1 MANIKFWMTVVV
13 LIVLGYVAVNIVSIL
28 STSNIVSNKIRFV
41 SLAWQEQSIAAN
53 REIVEEWNRL
63 NPDREVEY
71 IQASWNSI
79 YDYLITSFETEGVP
93 DVFHYESSIIVDF
106 ASRGY
111 LIDLAPFISDEMKS
125 DIMDVAWAS
134 VSRPN
139 GEINGIPFLMDSY
152 IGLYN
157 KDIFE
162 RNKIDPPAHENP
174 WSWERVKE
182 VGVQLT
188 QDTDGDGKI
197 DQWGIGM
204 GLRNSAN
211 LVMNHSIS
219 FGGSFFTKE
228 NDKFVVRVGDEEK
241 ELLRS
246 IVEMYHDLKC
256 MSPES
261 IGKSGSEI
269 ILSFMRGRSAM
280 VIGIGAAFRQQL
292 VENAPEGFHWGV
304 MPPLISK
311 TQNTGISTQTYSIPK
326 KAKKQQDG
334 FDFINF
340 ALNSE
345 NMAKLALTDWM
356 LPSRKS
362 CLALPQFNELDNG
375 WKLVVN
381 SVDFLTVGSWLG
393 APGYSEW
400 KGRVAN
406 PILQELFAGRLSV
419 EEASKRIEIESNLVL
434 SRYQRTK

>member
-1 MANIKFWMTVVV
+1 MTVVV
-13 LIVLGYVAVNIVSIL
+13 LIVLGYIAVNIVSIL

-125 DIMDVAWAS
+125 DIMEVAWAS

-139 GEINGIPFLMDSY
+139 GEISGIPFLMDSY

-162 RNKIDPPAHENP
+162 RNNITPPGHENP

-241 ELLRS
+241 VLLRS

-362 CLALPQFNELDNG
+362 CLALPQFNEIDNG
-375 WKLVVN
+375 WKLVVS
-381 SVDFLTVGSWLG
+381 SVNFLTAGSWLG

-406 PILQELFAGRLSV
+406 PILQELFAGRLSI

>member
-1 MANIKFWMTVVV
+1 M
-13 LIVLGYVAVNIVSIL
+13 
-28 STSNIVSNKIRFV
+28 
-41 SLAWQEQSIAAN
+41 
-53 REIVEEWNRL
+53 
-63 NPDREVEY
+63 
-71 IQASWNSI
+71 
-79 YDYLITSFETEGVP
+79 P

-111 LIDLAPFISDEMKS
+111 LVDLAPLISDEMKN
-125 DIMDVAWAS
+125 DIFEVAWAS
-134 VSRPN
+134 VTRPN
-139 GEINGIPFLMDSY
+139 GEISGIPFLMDSY

-157 KDIFE
+157 KVIFE
-162 RNKIDPPAHENP
+162 RNKIEPPTHENP
-174 WSWERVKE
+174 WSWERVNE

-228 NDKFVVRVGDEEK
+228 DGKYVVRVGTEEK

-246 IVEMYHDLKC
+246 IYEMYHDFKC

-269 ILSFMRGRSAM
+269 ILSFMHGRSAM
-280 VIGIGAAFRQQL
+280 IIGIGAAFRQQL
-292 VENAPEGFHWGV
+292 VENAPADFHWGV

-311 TQNTGISTQTYSIPK
+311 TQNTGISAQTYSIPK

-340 ALNSE
+340 ALNSQ
-345 NMAKLALTDWM
+345 NMAELAITDWM
-356 LPSRKS
+356 LPARKS
-362 CLALPQFNELDNG
+362 CLTLPQFNEVDNG
-375 WKLVVN
+375 WQLVTN
-381 SVDFLTVGSWLG
+381 SVDFLTAGSWIG

-406 PILQELFAGRLSV
+406 PILQELFAGRLSI

-434 SRYQRTK
+434 SRYQRNK